1 MSGSF
6 YELRLTA
13 IPVCSKPFY
22 SLAWL
27 LLLPVSLE
35 CVKLVFSGVR
45 MRQKP
50 ITFMTSITLHVNM
63 HLFEWPLCRECAL
76 QYPPFHLGS
85 VLQGQALDHT
95 TLPHYHCHW
104 TILPYSAILS
114 LWHGT
119 TLLGMSVTSLPT
131 RIDCALNMATV
142 LWYCIASRNIAFQ
155 WVGPQQRSCSIQK
168 KCNSI
173 YLILQDG
180 KYGFSPGKL
189 LAVEV
194 LAVWKIRLPFCDCNT
209 DSETTRKC
217 FVCKS
222 FNSLLCANSCLIVLV
237 WSFIGSRLRR
247 SQLRDLC
254 G

>member
-76 QYPPFHLGS
+76 QYPPFHLRS

-95 TLPHYHCHW
+95 TSLP
-104 TILPYSAILS
+104 LPLDY
-114 LWHGT
+114 T
-119 TLLGMSVTSLPT
+119 TLLRYTLTLARDHFTWNVCHVTS
-131 RIDCALNMATV
+131 NK
-142 LWYCIASRNIAFQ
+142 N
-155 WVGPQQRSCSIQK
+155 
-168 KCNSI
+168 
-173 YLILQDG
+173 
-180 KYGFSPGKL
+180 
-189 LAVEV
+189 
-194 LAVWKIRLPFCDCNT
+194 
-209 DSETTRKC
+209 
-217 FVCKS
+217 
-222 FNSLLCANSCLIVLV
+222 
-237 WSFIGSRLRR
+237 
-247 SQLRDLC
+247 
-254 G
+254 